1 MNNPQTLPDVLT
13 PIEAAALLRCGV
25 GTIYADVRRK
35 KLPFFRVG
43 RLLRFKRSDLL
54 NMKGC
59 R

>member
-13 PIEAAALLRCGV
+13 VKEAAALLRCGV

-35 KLPFFRVG
+35 KLPFFKVG
-43 RLLRFKRSDLL
+43 RLVRFHREALL
-54 NMKGC
+54 SLKGG